1 MRYDIFINGQL
12 CDLDSDS
19 LIVLTYTME
28 QLNNPTAIRNTY
40 SHEVEIPQTERNDR
54 IFSHYYRNDYRV
66 NVGNF
71 SPLDQVPF
79 EIRNELGERTESGYI
94 KLDEVAKD
102 NNSHKYKVVL
112 YGGLGSFFYAM
123 ANGDDGEALTLADLQ
138 YMENAEDEGKLN
150 FRIGRAVVGSTGA
163 WGRLAGTNN
172 ATQYDVVNFAPTYQ
186 GLPEGEFDAD
196 KAIYV
201 GKAVGRVV
209 GDKVVYNNTLASPI
223 YGLPSD
229 CSQMYKRTEADGTD
243 TGYRFALVELAKE
256 YTEWETKDLRSYLQR
271 PILSVR
277 KFFEAVQRRA
287 TALGYTLT
295 LDRSFFSTNNPYY
308 DKAWM
313 TLPSLQTLTRN
324 SDEVEV
330 QISGEIVVDEQQ
342 TNTIGL
348 TAYLPNLE
356 GYDFGATMSKA
367 SVTINTLSVAIPN
380 NTVFPI
386 NSYYLRGRDWS
397 LSGTKICKNAWFVQV
412 YGEND
417 LGDVVCWSDS
427 KVLMS
432 TDDDA
437 SVGEVLTELQ
447 ALGSAYTPI
456 GSNPTYTKVQGYF
469 KRNGENV
476 NFTKSL
482 KFDISAVVDVPTAW
496 YVRIVKKTYNE
507 YNSDGAYN
515 RLYGVWVTAN
525 TEFAQWSPFSAGAPI
540 MAWGGATIKANE
552 NVRSDALINKA
563 ELFDIGKTPLE
574 VMLSYTKLFGLVWL
588 YDQSTKSIAVMPR
601 TKFYNGNTIDLK
613 SRIDHSREQVVK
625 PFEFDKRYYDFELE
639 AQGDWVEQYADK
651 YGIPYGRQRIDTG
664 YNFDRDSKNLL
675 EGNALKGGAEVLE
688 QSKQFCN
695 ITEDGKICPSVFLD
709 GGSYTLYGDGSNND
723 IEMPTNSADID
734 YWNTLQGYDWY
745 SKVQMHGK
753 GNDLVDEAGVLLF
766 FVGNTTIPSS
776 EVGANRHYARFKLS
790 DDYPEMSILNGGV
803 PCWVLEGGAFS
814 SLQGETIPRFAR
826 VGKFI
831 VSGYIVP
838 IGFSLDMGVPNEL
851 DTPTPDMEAV
861 SNTIYAQYWRDY
873 IADRYDQNS
882 RVCTCYV
889 DLRGLQ
895 VSNALFRN
903 FYYFDN
909 AVWVLN
915 RIINYSMTTVG
926 TTQCEFVKVQ
936 DVNNYNG

>member
-1 MRYDIFINGQL
+1 MRYDLFINGQL

-94 KLDEVAKD
+94 KLDEVSKD
-102 NNSHKYKVVL
+102 NNTHKYKVVL

-150 FRIGRAVVGSTGA
+150 FRISRAVVGSAGA

-201 GKAVGRVV
+201 GKAVGTIV
-209 GDKVVYNNTLASPI
+209 GDEVVYNNILTDPI

-277 KFFEAVQRRA
+277 KFFEAIQRRA

-295 LDRSFFSTNNPYY
+295 LDRSFFSSNNPYY
-308 DKAWM
+308 EKAWI

-330 QISGEIVVDEQQ
+330 QISGEIIVDEQQ
-342 TNTIGL
+342 TNTIEL
-348 TAYLPNLE
+348 TASMPNLE

-367 SVTINTLSVAIPN
+367 SVTINTLSVAM
-380 NTVFPI
+380 F
-386 NSYYLRGRDWS
+386 SYLRRNAYLRGRE
-397 LSGTKICKNAWFVQV
+397 GIAIGKNAWFVQV

-432 TDDDA
+432 TDDNA
-437 SVGEVLTELQ
+437 SVEEVLSELRNLGTE
-447 ALGSAYTPI
+447 YTPI

-469 KRNGENV
+469 KRSGENV

-496 YVRIVKKTYNE
+496 YVKVQKYTYKRR
-507 YNSDGAYN
+507 NSDVSYDK
-515 RLYGVWVTAN
+515 LYLEIITNNAITYEWREIDG
-525 TEFAQWSPFSAGAPI
+525 AGAPI

-552 NVRSDALINKA
+552 NVRSGALINKA

-588 YDQSTKSIAVMPR
+588 YNQSTKSIAVMPR
-601 TKFYNGNTIDLK
+601 TKFYNGNTIDLN

-639 AQGDWVEQYADK
+639 AQGEWIEQYAGK

-675 EGNALKGGAEVLE
+675 DGNALKGGAEVLE

-695 ITEDGKICPSVFLD
+695 VTEGGKICPSVFLD
-709 GGSYTLYGDGSNND
+709 GGSYTLYGDGSSNN

-776 EVGANRHYARFKLS
+776 EVGVNRYYARFKLS
-790 DDYPEMSILNGGV
+790 DDYPEMSILNEGM

-814 SLQGETIPRFAR
+814 SLQGKTIPRFAR
-826 VGKFI
+826 VGKFS
-831 VSGYIVP
+831 VPGYIDP
-838 IGFSLDMGVPNEL
+838 IGFSLDMGVPKEL

-861 SNTIYAQYWRDY
+861 SNSIYAQYWRDY

-915 RIINYSMTTVG
+915 KINNYSMTTVG
-926 TTQCEFVKVQ
+926 TTLCVFVKVQ
-936 DVNNYNG
+936 DVKNYKGE